1 MCIRDRVKTRAVEG
15 NIISID
21 GRVIKLRS
29 PHMCLNYLLQS
40 GSGVL
45 AKRQMVIVHN
55 HIKELGLCASQL
67 AFIHDELQFECYPD
81 HAQDLSASLVLS
93 SAEAGEYYKLR
104 VPITAEAKIGANWAE
119 VH

>member
-1 MCIRDRVKTRAVEG
+1 M
-15 NIISID
+15 
-21 GRVIKLRS
+21 
-29 PHMCLNYLLQS
+29 NYLLQS
-40 GSGVL
+40 GAGVV
-45 AKRQMVIVHN
+45 AKRWMTINQS
-55 HIKELGLCASQL
+55 HIKELGLCAPQL
-67 AFIHDELQFECYPD
+67 AFIHDELSFECPPE